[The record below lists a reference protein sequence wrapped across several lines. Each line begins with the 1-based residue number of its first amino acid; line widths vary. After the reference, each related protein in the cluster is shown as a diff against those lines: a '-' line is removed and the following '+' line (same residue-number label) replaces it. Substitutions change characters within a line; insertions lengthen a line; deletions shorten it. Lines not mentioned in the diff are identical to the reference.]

1 MMAKVPSFS
10 CQDHPKCDMASFMPI
25 EKYFGRLVRVY
36 LMLITI
42 ERKTNGQ

>member
-1 MMAKVPSFS
+1 MVVVHAF
-10 CQDHPKCDMASFMPI
+10 